1 MHGVRVHRKGYGV
14 TTDLINQ
21 VKVSKRKKMMEIGNL
36 PPLPNNQQDFVEL
49 IANGVSPIEAYRA
62 VQTQYSPNCKHNT
75 GNVSYSA
82 TRMLKHPGVQTW
94 LRAMREAGCENG
106 IITIQNHIS
115 ELERLKN
122 LCIENKNFG
131 AAVRAEELR
140 GKTAGL
146 YVDRIDITQ
155 RTDSTDLLERVGK
168 MFGEDFKKVAS
179 EKLGIVD
186 VTPVSAP
193 VVTYKE
199 VDTVV
204 LYDAAKEQA
213 DKGAN
218 KPVRQGFQKL
228 KGELEKDY
236 KEASQGTLDDIR
248 KLIQERNAKDV

>member
-1 MHGVRVHRKGYGV
+1 M
-14 TTDLINQ
+14 TTEIINQ
-21 VKVSKRKKMMEIGNL
+21 VRISKRQKLTERQDL
-36 PPLPNNQQDFVEL
+36 PPLPHNQQQFVEL
-49 IANGVSPIEAYRA
+49 IANGVSPQEAYRA
-62 VQTQYSPNCKHNT
+62 VQKEHAPGSNHKDDNISS
-75 GNVSYSA
+75 GA
-82 TRMLKHPGVQTW
+82 TRMMGYPAVRAW

-106 IITIQNHIS
+106 IITIQSHIS

-186 VTPVSAP
+186 VTPVKAP

-199 VDTVV
+199 VDTAV

-218 KPVRQGFQKL
+218 KPVRQGFKKL